1 MAPWLTAWLV
11 LVLLLWARRRWLR
24 WSARLAGWLLLV
36 PVTAALAEQWRDDLG
51 PAASPLWSGG
61 SVGAFLADWLAAF
74 AAPWPRAAVLGA
86 GAVGLFLRAP
96 GRLVDQETQDA
107 PPFTLSPAAKAGIAV
122 AFGTAI
128 AGMSRGGQ
136 SADAWAEGAL
146 TRRGVRR
153 PRLWMGVVAAGAS
166 LAMSAAD
173 RRRTGRDEAPSTR

>member
-1 MAPWLTAWLV
+1 MDEQAPDSRPDSRPESRLNSRLESWPAHVVTAV
-11 LVLLLWARRRWLR
+11 VTGVATTYMPVQR
-24 WSARLAGWLLLV
+24 WSRPTRW
-36 PVTAALAEQWRDDLG
+36 ALH
-51 PAASPLWSGG
+51 GG
-61 SVGAFLADWLAAF
+61 MGT
-74 AAPWPRAAVLGA
+74 LGA

-153 PRLWMGVVAAGAS
+153 PRLWMGVAAAGAS
-166 LAMSAAD
+166 LAMSASD
-173 RRRTGRDEAPSTR
+173 MRRATREKARDKPSSTS